1 MEVEKLTFLGG
12 LRAEPEP
19 CEERTEDDSSAM
31 MCVCK
36 LCGRRRCEE
45 LEVSVIGPSEP
56 SVQVAS
62 LLSRGR
68 RDGVDV
74 GALGALHT

>member
-56 SVQVAS
+56 SVAS

-68 RDGVDV
+68 CDGVDV
-74 GALGALHT
+74 GALHT